1 MKHLVILA
9 PNWLGDAVMALPAIA
24 DVRRAAP
31 GATITVAA
39 RPPVAPL
46 FTLVPDVDDTIVLER
61 RASIGDVGSWR
72 TIGAEVADRDFDTAL
87 LLPNSIH
94 SALVASRAGIP
105 ERWGYRS
112 AFRGRLLTRAVA
124 RESGMHQVEY
134 YRQLVRALGFE
145 NGPAEPRIQVPD
157 EARAAGDRLLA
168 GAGWDGK
175 TPLVALAP
183 GAAYGGAKRWPAES
197 FAELAASLAADGV
210 ACVMIGSAADAVT
223 AGEVARAAFARAA
236 DATRAS
242 ASHAHATGG
251 ARAFSAFARRESERA
266 SAGQAGVINLV
277 GQTTLPALAGVLTRC
292 RALVTNDS
300 GAMHLAA
307 AAGVAVTAV
316 FGPTDERVT
325 RPIGDAHQ
333 VIAHP
338 VWCRPCMLRECP
350 IDHRCM
356 RGVRVATVLDAAR
369 RTL

>member
-1 MKHLVILA
+1 MRHLVILA

-39 RPPVAPL
+39 RPAVAPL
-46 FTLVPDVDDTIVLER
+46 FALVPDVTDTIVLEH

-72 TIGAEVADRDFDTAL
+72 AIGAELANRHFDAAL
-87 LLPNSIH
+87 LLPNSIY

-112 AFRGRLLTRAVA
+112 PFRSRLLTRAVTRGSA
-124 RESGMHQVEY
+124 MHQVEHY
-134 YRQLVRALGFE
+134 QQLVRGLGFD
-145 NGPAEPRIQVPD
+145 NGSAEPRIHVPD
-157 EARAAGDRLLA
+157 EARAAGDRLLVD
-168 GAGWDGK
+168 AGWDGK

-183 GAAYGGAKRWPAES
+183 GAAYGGAKRWAPES
-197 FAELAASLAADGV
+197 FGELAAALAADGV
-210 ACVMIGSAADAVT
+210 ACVMIGSAADAST
-223 AGEVARAAFARAA
+223 AA
-236 DATRAS
+236 DVGRAFR
-242 ASHAHATGG
+242 ARHATDG
-251 ARAFSAFARRESERA
+251 ARAFTTDGARAFQASDDDARLHD
-266 SAGQAGVINLV
+266 LV
-277 GQTTLPALAGVLTRC
+277 GRTTLPALAGVLTRC

-307 AAGVAVTAV
+307 AAGIAVTAV
-316 FGPTDERVT
+316 FGPTNERAT
-325 RPIGDAHQ
+325 RPAGGAH
-333 VIAHP
+333 VVVTHP

>member
-124 RESGMHQVEY
+124 RRSGMHQVEY

-210 ACVMIGSAADAVT
+210 ACAMIGRATAAST
-223 AGEVARAAFARAA
+223 APDV
-236 DATRAS
+236 
-242 ASHAHATGG
+242 
-251 ARAFSAFARRESERA
+251 
-266 SAGQAGVINLV
+266 
-277 GQTTLPALAGVLTRC
+277 
-292 RALVTNDS
+292 
-300 GAMHLAA
+300 
-307 AAGVAVTAV
+307 
-316 FGPTDERVT
+316 
-325 RPIGDAHQ
+325 
-333 VIAHP
+333 
-338 VWCRPCMLRECP
+338 
-350 IDHRCM
+350 
-356 RGVRVATVLDAAR
+356 R
-369 RTL
+369 RTSTSD